1 MDDFPFRLFSI
12 GACPDLKFPTV
23 ISRLV
28 QSHVQPAQLFFRTSP
43 VSRSSGRF
51 LNENRILPP
60 LAYSTCIQT
69 LESLRYETKAVDIHF
84 ADEEGDPYAVE
95 LAGRLGGYVIGKDSD
110 FVIFNSDGYR
120 GYIPIDEMTWMVSLS
135 DNKVSVDN
143 NDDDFQTVRRPKLK
157 RKTMPELQASQGLV
171 PPKGGNNLSLSFV
184 SYNPHTL
191 AEHLDIPVALLPLLG
206 ALVGNDFTKE
216 SEANSRRIQS
226 LFFSRHLTL
235 SQRIEKVANV
245 LHSVISPQKQKAKL
259 QVGSV
264 MDLIE
269 RTVNALL
276 SNLSPNFV
284 MGSGEIGSIVDKIV
298 NATLQYAIP
307 KHDEDVAGRGGL
319 WANTVCALHDPET
332 CSILPI
338 ISRNVMRQEQ
348 ESNRAGRDLLRA
360 REMYLDA
367 YRNGAFSAKNMDVLN
382 TGSSWARLFLE
393 NPDLESVG
401 RSIGRPIRV
410 WIHSILDD
418 TVGLEVHSSET
429 AETESNTGED
439 DDDELI
445 DVVESDSEKSPIDY
459 LSSLKGELERLHC
472 SNEDANDP
480 PTAIIP
486 HRRLGIGSPHVT
498 EYFRSGTRIA
508 SDEVVVKPISELLSS
523 ISLPEYGEDEAP
535 PVVLRSE
542 DDRFAILLR
551 ALQSDFLFVRSLSS
565 ETILPVLAARWVVY
579 SLHSRF
585 LQTGSREREKERWT
599 KNEVRCFLSSFA
611 WESEEHSETEKE
623 YLASVPI
630 ENRHVQ
636 LMAQLL
642 MALETIEQ
650 LSQVLLLT
658 RRIKSDFRRFSGK
671 KFHAHLMGSLPLEKK
686 LPQGVW
692 EGVETELAHAFQ
704 GEMKQQQK
712 TKAKKSLAPAAVN
725 VKLSVGSNKGS
736 FALLGDLD
744 V

>member
-1 MDDFPFRLFSI
+1 MTFPFCLFSI
-12 GACPDLKFPTV
+12 SKTGACPDLKFSTV

-60 LAYSTCIQT
+60 LAYSTCIQA
-69 LESLRYETKAVDIHF
+69 LESLRHETKAVDIHF

-110 FVIFNSDGYR
+110 FVVLNSDGYR
-120 GYIPIDEMTWMVSLS
+120 GYIPIDEMTWTVLS

-143 NDDDFQTVRRPKLK
+143 SDDDFQTVRRPK

-191 AEHLDIPVALLPLLG
+191 AEHLDVPVALLPLLG
-206 ALVGNDFTKE
+206 ALVGNDFSKE

-226 LFFSRHLTL
+226 LFFSRRLTL
-235 SQRIEKVANV
+235 SQRIEQVANV

-284 MGSGEIGSIVDKIV
+284 MGSGEIESIIDKIV

-307 KHDEDVAGRGGL
+307 KHDEEVAGRGGL

-348 ESNRAGRDLLRA
+348 ESKRAGRDLLRA
-360 REMYLDA
+360 RELYLDV
-367 YRNGAFSAKNMDVLN
+367 YRSGLFSAKNMDILN

-393 NPDLESVG
+393 NPDLESVA
-401 RSIGRPIRV
+401 RSIGQPIRV
-410 WIHSILDD
+410 WIYSILDD
-418 TVGLEVHSSET
+418 TVGLEVHSCET

-445 DVVESDSEKSPIDY
+445 DVVESDGEKSPIDY
-459 LSSLKGELERLHC
+459 LAPLKGELERLHC

-486 HRRLGIGSPHVT
+486 HRRLSIGSPHVT

-508 SDEVVVKPISELLSS
+508 SHEVVVKPISELLLS

-551 ALQSDFLFVRSLSS
+551 ILQSDFPFVRSLSPD
-565 ETILPVLAARWVVY
+565 TILPVIAARWVIY

-611 WESEEHSETEKE
+611 WESKEPSETEKE
-623 YLASVPI
+623 YLVSVPI

-658 RRIKSDFRRFSGK
+658 RRIKSDFHSFSGK
-671 KFHAHLMGSLPLEKK
+671 NFHALLTGSLPLAKK

-692 EGVETELAHAFQ
+692 EGVETELAHVFQ
-704 GEMKQQQK
+704 GELKQQQK
-712 TKAKKSLAPAAVN
+712 TKAKKSLTPAAVN
-725 VKLSVGSNKGS
+725 MKLSVGNNKGS